1 VPQKIKLVAILG
13 GIVLGKRKSLQ
24 IKAIVVISFIFITFI
39 SIVTYIEYINS
50 KKLILSSMESS
61 GKQTVTIHAQN
72 LSSWV
77 KSRLSQVEVIANTQ
91 LVSSM
96 NYSEIM
102 PYFQKEQ
109 KNYNGVFNSFGISDS
124 SGNLTLQ
131 NNVIIDISS
140 EETFPEVMQG
150 KSIISNPFPDKQ
162 NPSDLIIS
170 MECPVRDPK
179 DNKIIGLVSGA
190 SLVST
195 VFKENTDFHIGQ
207 TDKVY
212 ILDKGGT
219 VLYKQDNASINE
231 TNLLQSSNSELSGLV
246 KDALSKDSFLGEF
259 KDNNETKM
267 LFSAHVE
274 GTDWYMFLEVP
285 TKEYTSSLNSLL
297 YLISIVSALAIILL
311 IIILTILLR
320 KFFNRLLKISLIADE
335 VAEGNLTSSLPESSD
350 ELGRINITF
359 NKMIYNLKNIIIKIK
374 EVSEVVIKSSDSYR
388 NVSSEIVEQGKNIKQ
403 SIEDLTLGA
412 RNTAEEIQD
421 ITISVN
427 SMENKSKELVE
438 ISTNIDRMISETKD
452 RTLNGSKSLDST
464 VKLLDKMEES
474 VNVSSDVITKLSEKS
489 KTIANI
495 TTTISSIS
503 EQTNLLALNASIE
516 AARAG
521 EHGKGFAVVADEV
534 RKLAEQSAGAT
545 QEISN
550 EIQQIQ
556 SQVTN
561 AVTSMENSI
570 NYVSLGTSSIHDII
584 GIFAGIEEEIEKIKS
599 MSFNISA
606 IAKVLL
612 GENKK
617 INEAVSNT
625 SAISE
630 ESVASALCFQEM
642 INAQESIFLNLREAS
657 EHLDELSATLSSE
670 ISKFRIN

>member
-1 VPQKIKLVAILG
+1 M
-13 GIVLGKRKSLQ
+13 GKRKSLQ

-39 SIVTYIEYINS
+39 SVVTYIEYINS

-131 NNVIIDISS
+131 NNVVIDISS

-170 MECPVRDPK
+170 MECPVRDSK

-219 VLYKQDNASINE
+219 VLYKQDNESINE

-267 LFSAHVE
+267 LFSANVE

-311 IIILTILLR
+311 IIILTVLLR

-374 EVSEVVIKSSDSYR
+374 DVSEIVIQSSNSYK
-388 NVSSEIVEQGKNIKQ
+388 NVSSEVVVQGKNIRQ

-427 SMENKSKELVE
+427 SMESKSKELVE
-438 ISTNIDRMISETKD
+438 ISTSIDRMIAETKD

-464 VKLLDKMEES
+464 VKLLDKMEKS
-474 VNVSSDVITKLSEKS
+474 VSVSSEVITKLSEKS

-534 RKLAEQSAGAT
+534 RKLAEQSADAT

-556 SQVTN
+556 NQVTN
-561 AVTSMENSI
+561 AVTSMEDSI
-570 NYVSLGTSSIHDII
+570 NYVSLGTGSIHDII
-584 GIFAGIEEEIEKIKS
+584 GIFTGIEEEIEKIKS

-612 GENKK
+612 SENKK

-642 INAQESIFLNLREAS
+642 VNAQESIFLNLSEAS
-657 EHLDELSATLSSE
+657 EHLDELSATLSNE
-670 ISKFRIN
+670 ISRFKIK